1 MQWDIYIK
9 GFRAFLQVER
19 SMSTNTIEA
28 YCSDI
33 EKLAKYASNTAV
45 GLLPADIKLEHLQDF
60 IKTLANI
67 GIEASSQSRILSGI
81 RSFYRYL
88 VIENIIQND
97 PTQLLEMPKI
107 GRKLPE
113 VLTREEIEMMIAAID
128 LSHPLGERNK
138 AIIEILYG
146 CGLRVS
152 ELTDLLLTNL
162 YMNDGFII
170 VIGKG
175 NKQRIIPIGERVSNQ
190 ILRYIT
196 FTRINL
202 KIKKE
207 YENVVFLNR
216 NGRKLTRMMI
226 FNIVNDL
233 ADKAGIKKT
242 ISPHT
247 FRHSFATHLVEN
259 GADLRAVQDMLGHAF
274 ITTTEIYTHIDREFL
289 RENILKYHPLN
300 KYRID
305 QIAALPL
312 SDIRNNKSER

>member
-9 GFRAFLQVER
+9 GFKAFLQVER
-19 SMSTNTIEA
+19 SMSRNTIDA

-33 EKLAKYASNTAV
+33 EKLARFALTSPG
-45 GLLPADIKLEHLQDF
+45 GLLPADVQLSHLQEF
-60 IKTLANI
+60 IKTLATL

-81 RSFYRYL
+81 RSFFRYL
-88 VIENIIQND
+88 VIENIIKND

-107 GRKLPE
+107 GRKLPQ
-113 VLTREEIEMMIAAID
+113 VLTREEIEMMVASID

-138 AIIEILYG
+138 AIIETLYG

-162 YMNDGFII
+162 YMDDGFVII
-170 VIGKG
+170 IGKG
-175 NKQRIIPIGERVSNQ
+175 NKQRIIPIGERVAGQ
-190 ILRYIT
+190 IARYVK
-196 FTRINL
+196 FSRSHL
-202 KIKKE
+202 KIKKDS
-207 YENVVFLNR
+207 ENIVFLNQY
-216 NGRKLTRMMI
+216 GHKLTRAMI
-226 FNIVNDL
+226 FEIV
-233 ADKAGIKKT
+233 KRQGHMAGIKKI

-300 KYRID
+300 KH
-305 QIAALPL
+305 L
-312 SDIRNNKSER
+312 